1 MEVLKIIKKQYFLE
15 DNLEWTV
22 NPKFQLSDI
31 SGCRDIAN
39 SKMHQIY
46 RPQFKSVI
54 FSLIFMLQS

>member
-39 SKMHQIY
+39 STMHQIY

-54 FSLIFMLQS
+54 FSLTFMLQS